1 VAPMTQRVAVVTGT
15 AQGMGLRIA
24 DVLRE
29 DGFAVV
35 GFDLQESKDG
45 IVGNVASAEDVRR
58 LTDHVVGTHGRV
70 DVLVNNAGIAG
81 IVPFEETTLDQW
93 ERVMAVNLT
102 GPFLLTQAL
111 GKVMLEQGSGC
122 VVNIASVAGL
132 QGVADRA
139 AYNTTKHGL
148 IGLTRTLAV
157 EWGGRGIRVNA
168 VCPGWVKTE
177 MDVESQAGGYYVD
190 QDITDHVP
198 MGRFA
203 APDDIAQAVRFLA
216 SDNARYVNGV
226 ALPVDGGW
234 TADGS
239 WQKLRLSKR

>member
-1 VAPMTQRVAVVTGT
+1 MLSTRTGEGDSRSDRAVPSVALMTQRVAVVTGT

-45 IVGNVASAEDVRR
+45 IVGNVASAADVER
-58 LTDHVVGTHGRV
+58 LTEHVMSTHGRV

-81 IVPFEETTLDQW
+81 IVPFEDTTLEQW
-93 ERVMAVNLT
+93 ERIMAVNLT
-102 GPFLLTQAL
+102 GPFLLTKAL

-139 AYNTTKHGL
+139 PTTPRS
-148 IGLTRTLAV
+148 T
-157 EWGGRGIRVNA
+157 
-168 VCPGWVKTE
+168 
-177 MDVESQAGGYYVD
+177 
-190 QDITDHVP
+190 
-198 MGRFA
+198 
-203 APDDIAQAVRFLA
+203 
-216 SDNARYVNGV
+216 
-226 ALPVDGGW
+226 
-234 TADGS
+234 GS
-239 WQKLRLSKR
+239 SG